1 MRIFKYLIPIFS
13 VLILASCSKINDGIE
28 GVWVRKNPNKMND
41 SIFIKKNNEN
51 LYTVEFHA
59 TMHGKP
65 VNSEKVTARFE
76 NDVVYLDN
84 DKYFTLNKDKEFVIK
99 DVKYIKVE

>member
-1 MRIFKYLIPIFS
+1 MKNIKYLITVFSIF
-13 VLILASCSKINDGIE
+13 ILASCGQINDGIE
-28 GVWVRKNPNKMND
+28 GVWVRKTPNKMND
-41 SIFIKKNNEN
+41 SIFIKKNKDN

-65 VNSEKVTARFE
+65 VNSKKVTARFE
-76 NDVVYLDN
+76 NDVVYLEN
-84 DKYFTLNKDKEFVIK
+84 DKFFTLNEDKEFIIK